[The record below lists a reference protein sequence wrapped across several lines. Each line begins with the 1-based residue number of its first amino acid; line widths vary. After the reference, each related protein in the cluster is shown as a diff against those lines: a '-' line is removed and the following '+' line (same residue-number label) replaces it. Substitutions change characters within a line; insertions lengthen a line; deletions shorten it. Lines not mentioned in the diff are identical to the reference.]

1 MGESWCPQRLEVSD
15 SLDLKLQVVMNL
27 MMWVLG
33 TELRSSGSAIHTLT
47 NEPSLQLLLQV
58 LNMCADSTKQ

>member
-33 TELRSSGSAIHTLT
+33 TELRSSAGTVG
-47 NEPSLQLLLQV
+47 V
-58 LNMCADSTKQ
+58 LDH